1 MRSVS
6 GEARCASLA
15 GGDGARARHLPQ
27 RWRGH
32 APAAWRRGAAGAKV
46 AAHCSS
52 SILETATRPKCSARS
67 SARRRR
73 GRPCRWRHAH
83 PRAPCPLP
91 MAAQVRAAA
100 AGAAARASGA
110 FSSGWPSRTAQRLS
124 SCAPW
129 VAPFR
134 VCVFAVFVTVHTC
147 VTVTHK
153 SQPRTGHTRMP
164 RPSSSLL
171 HACRLPNAPASRLHG
186 YTRPAFLPLSL
197 RARRAPIQL
206 CAALPLYRQHTQL
219 LTPRAPYDPWAAAWY
234 PRWAQAVRAAIWA
247 ATGRHWGR
255 ASPLVKAA

>member
-32 APAAWRRGAAGAKV
+32 APAAWRRGTAGAKV

-197 RARRAPIQL
+197 RARRAPIHVHVHVHVHVPPFPCTGSTL
-206 CAALPLYRQHTQL
+206 SFSRHERRMILVGHRQCGRRFGRR
-219 LTPRAPYDPWAAAWY
+219 P
-234 PRWAQAVRAAIWA
+234 AAIGGGQVLW
-247 ATGRHWGR
+247 
-255 ASPLVKAA
+255 